1 MNGLLLLDRDKNAID
16 LRFFDG
22 SRHLLCLSCATIALK
37 KVEEEPM
44 PSEPREQFRDAY
56 LITVFASVC
65 Y

>member
-44 PSEPREQFRDAY
+44 PSRFAFRDAY
-56 LITVFASVC
+56 HITVFASVC